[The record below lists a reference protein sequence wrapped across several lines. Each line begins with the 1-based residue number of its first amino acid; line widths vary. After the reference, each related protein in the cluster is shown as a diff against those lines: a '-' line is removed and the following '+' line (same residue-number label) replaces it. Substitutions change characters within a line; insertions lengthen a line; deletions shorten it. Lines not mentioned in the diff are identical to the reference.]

1 MTYLQLI
8 VWLLGFVGVAL
19 IALGIVTALAQDAPL
34 YDPTVD
40 LIDQDDETPW
50 GGRKDVA

>member
-34 YDPTVD
+34 YDPIADIT
-40 LIDQDDETPW
+40 DDNSEAPW